1 MSLACIV
8 SIIVLIAVLLIG
20 APIPFAF
27 MGAILSIVIIGD
39 YDYSFLVPYGY
50 TQAGTILLIA
60 ILLIRPQGL
69 MGKSSEDKA

>member
-8 SIIVLIAVLLIG
+8 SIVVLVLVLLIG

-27 MGAILSIVIIGD
+27 MGAILSIVVIGG

-60 ILLIRPQGL
+60 IPMFILAGSI
-69 MGKSSEDKA
+69 MEKSGIG